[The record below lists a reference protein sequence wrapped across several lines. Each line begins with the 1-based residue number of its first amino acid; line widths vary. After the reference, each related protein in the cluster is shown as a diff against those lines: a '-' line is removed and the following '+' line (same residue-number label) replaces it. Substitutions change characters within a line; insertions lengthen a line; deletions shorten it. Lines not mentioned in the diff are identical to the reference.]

1 MPPQTVLPS
10 VRNSGNSD
18 TEMKPPRTKPKRI
31 RSLQAMTLLC
41 VMALFMTTVSCSGRE
56 SKEAAEETIPALP
69 DTLRVATLY
78 SPTSYFIYR
87 DEPMGYDYSLLRQF
101 ASDKGMAVKLTVAT
115 SLPKMIELLD
125 SEKVD
130 LLAYEIPVTTEF
142 KRKVT
147 ACGPEYFTHQVL
159 VQPRKDGK
167 PQITD
172 ETQLV
177 GKEIYVE
184 DNSKYKFRL
193 QNLNEELG
201 GGIVIHAIDRDTL
214 ITEDLIE
221 MVSSGAIPLTVVDSD
236 IARLNRTYYR
246 DLDISLPLSFPQKS
260 SWGVSPEKQW
270 LADSVNAWFAQ
281 EKPKERQARLLKRYF
296 ELSKNDDTRFNIN
309 IDFAKGIISPYDTLF
324 RKYAAEIGMDWR
336 LLAAQGYHES
346 HFDTTR
352 VSWAGARGIMQIM
365 PRTARAYH
373 LSDTEITN
381 PEANIRTATRIIK
394 DLDKSLAKRVADNN
408 ERRKFVIAAYNSGI
422 AHIYDA
428 IALAKKYGKN
438 PQLWDGN
445 VEAALLMKANP
456 EYYSDPVCK
465 AGYFRG
471 RETVAYVREVMEFY
485 EKAAKQI
492 PS

>member
-1 MPPQTVLPS
+1 MPLRTMLP
-10 VRNSGNSD
+10 
-18 TEMKPPRTKPKRI
+18 RI
-31 RSLQAMTLLC
+31 NPLQATALLC
-41 VMALFMTTVSCSGRE
+41 VMTLIMTLVACSGRKA
-56 SKEAAEETIPALP
+56 KETAEESPHPLP

-115 SLPKMIELLD
+115 SLPKMLELLD

-159 VQPRKDGK
+159 VQPKKDGK

-296 ELSKNDDTRFNIN
+296 ELSKNGDTRFNI
-309 IDFAKGIISPYDTLF
+309 DFSKGIISPYDHLF

-336 LLAAQGYHES
+336 LLASQGYHES
-346 HFDTTR
+346 HFDTTC

-365 PRTARAYH
+365 PRTARAYN
-373 LSDTEITN
+373 LSASEITN

-394 DLDKSLAKRVADNN
+394 DLDKSLAKRVTDNN
-408 ERRKFVIAAYNSGI
+408 ERLKFVIAAYNSGI

>member
-18 TEMKPPRTKPKRI
+18 TEMKPQRTKPKRI

-125 SEKVD
+125 SGKVD